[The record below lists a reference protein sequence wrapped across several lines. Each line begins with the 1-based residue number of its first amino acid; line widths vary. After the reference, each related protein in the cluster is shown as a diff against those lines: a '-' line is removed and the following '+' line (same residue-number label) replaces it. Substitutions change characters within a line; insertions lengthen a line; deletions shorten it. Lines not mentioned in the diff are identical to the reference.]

1 MTVARD
7 VLDLARWAPSG
18 DNSQPWRFVLRAKD
32 AFDVFGYDTSDHVV
46 YDLDGW
52 ASHLSHGVLLE
63 TIAIAASQFGCRAR
77 IQLPESGGAGPLV
90 YRVALERDVAI
101 GADPLAAAIVRRTV
115 QRRPM
120 RPRSLTPDQRRVLE
134 RAAAPF
140 AVQWFES
147 LAARHRV
154 AALCMR
160 NARIRLTIPE
170 AYEVHRAV
178 IAWHAKDS
186 LDRLPDAALGAD
198 PLLLAIMRGT
208 MSRWENVSRANR
220 IAGTLVPRI
229 ELDYLPGLLCS
240 AFVALVA
247 PTTSNALSDRIAA
260 GRAIQRLWLAATT
273 LDLQMQPQ
281 YTPLVFARYAREHR
295 VFTRTASAQ
304 AAGCAIERALAALLG
319 AGTASRAVWL
329 ARIGPARSVPGR
341 SLRRPLSDLI
351 VDSPPAELPP
361 LAQPAPA
368 GTRG

>member
-7 VLDLARWAPSG
+7 VLELARWAPSG
-18 DNSQPWRFVLRAKD
+18 DNSQPWRFVLRSDD

-90 YRVALERDVAI
+90 YRVALERDVSI

-120 RPRSLTPDQRRVLE
+120 RPRSLTADERRVLE
-134 RAAAPF
+134 RAVAPF
-140 AVQWFES
+140 AAQWFES
-147 LAARHRV
+147 LSARHRV

-186 LDRLPDAALGAD
+186 VDRLPDAALGAD
-198 PLLLAIMRGT
+198 PLLLSIMRGT
-208 MSRWENVSRANR
+208 MSSWENVHRANR
-220 IAGTLVPRI
+220 LAGTLVPRL
-229 ELDYLPGLLCS
+229 ELDYVPGILCS
-240 AFVALVA
+240 AYVALIA
-247 PTTSNALSDRIAA
+247 PGVSNALADRIAA

-281 YTPLVFARYAREHR
+281 YTPLVFARYARDKR
-295 VFTRTASAQ
+295 RFTTNGRARDDADEISARLV
-304 AAGCAIERALAALLG
+304 ELLRNV
-319 AGTASRAVWL
+319 AERAVWL
-329 ARIGPARSVPGR
+329 ARIGPERPVSGR
-341 SLRRPLSDLI
+341 SLRRPLSELI
-351 VDSPPAELPP
+351 VSDPPATLPA
-361 LAQPAPA
+361 LRAA
-368 GTRG
+368 G